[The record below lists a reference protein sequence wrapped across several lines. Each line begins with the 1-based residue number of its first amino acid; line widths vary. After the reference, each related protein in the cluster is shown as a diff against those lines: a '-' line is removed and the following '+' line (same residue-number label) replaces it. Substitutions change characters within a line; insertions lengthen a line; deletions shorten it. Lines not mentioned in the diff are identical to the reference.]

1 MAGILP
7 DEGENLVANLVFKG
21 DQTYEMGLFTNTT
34 ISETTTAAS
43 LTEPIGGGY
52 ARKALLAG
60 NWTVAGNVASYPT
73 QSFTAGVGGYT
84 GSIYGYFIV
93 SIGGSPKIIDIA
105 LRPEGNVTMAENNV
119 YQVTTNITVS

>member
-21 DQTYEMGLFTNTT
+21 TQTYEMGLFTNTT

-43 LTEPIGGGY
+43 LTEPTGGGY
-52 ARKALLAG
+52 ARIALSSG
-60 NWTVAGNVASYPT
+60 TWTVTGSVASYPT

-93 SIGGSPKIIDIA
+93 STGGSPKIIDIA
-105 LRPEGNVTMAENNV
+105 LRPEGNVTMAANNV
-119 YQVTTNITVS
+119 YQVTPNITVS